1 MKAILILGAG
11 VMQGPV
17 IRIAR
22 RKGYRV
28 CVADGNAK
36 ALHVPDA
43 DEFVHVDLKDKE
55 GLAAAAAGLKDLA
68 GVMTAGT
75 DFSASVAWVAQQLG
89 LPGIPYEVALDAS
102 DKARMRTRL
111 AAAGVPV
118 PAFAYGTI
126 KDDPEALAACL
137 VSNSATTAYSSS
149 PTASSTVYPL
159 VVKPVDNMGAR
170 GCRLVRK
177 ASELSAEIGRA
188 SCRERV

>member
-17 IRIAR
+17 IRLAR
-22 RKGYRV
+22 QKGYRI
-28 CVADGNAK
+28 CVADGNDK
-36 ALHVPDA
+36 AVHAQDA

-55 GLAAAAAGLKDLA
+55 ALAAAAAGLPGLA

-75 DFSASVAWVAQQLG
+75 DFSASVAWVAEKLG

-126 KDDPEALAACL
+126 HDDPESLAGKPFIGC
-137 VSNSATTAYSSS
+137 SA
-149 PTASSTVYPL
+149 YPL
-159 VVKPVDNMGAR
+159 CGQA
-170 GCRLVRK
+170 G
-177 ASELSAEIGRA
+177 
-188 SCRERV
+188 